1 MLKIK
6 NEVEEIH
13 QSMLVHQGDNMAPVL
28 LFLFLMTAFAQT
40 LELEWMKLDIPI
52 LSVMIASDK
61 HLANAKICSY
71 TKNVKI
77 KKITAYEILLPLR

>member
-1 MLKIK
+1 MIE
-6 NEVEEIH
+6 NEVDEIP
-13 QSMLVHQGDNMAPVL
+13 QSMGVRQWGNMAPAL

-71 TKNVKI
+71 TKIVK

>member
-52 LSVMIASDK
+52 LSVMIASDE

-77 KKITAYEILLPLR
+77 KKTHCI